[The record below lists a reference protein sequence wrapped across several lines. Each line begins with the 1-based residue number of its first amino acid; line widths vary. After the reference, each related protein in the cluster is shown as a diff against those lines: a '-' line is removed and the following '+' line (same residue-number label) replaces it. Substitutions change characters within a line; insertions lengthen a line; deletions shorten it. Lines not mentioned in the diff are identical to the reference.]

1 MRKLRYTV
9 KKSSYDKNSKT
20 KTEEFFLKSFS
31 KSKGG
36 NGILYNVLMNASVTG
51 LKTGTLIK
59 NSFFLM
65 EIKAL

>member
-31 KSKGG
+31 KSKDG
-36 NGILYNVLMNASVTG
+36 NGILYNVLMNVSVTG

-59 NSFFLM
+59 NSFF
-65 EIKAL
+65 

>member
-20 KTEEFFLKSFS
+20 KTEELFLKSFS

-59 NSFFLM
+59 NSFF
-65 EIKAL
+65 